1 MTGRDGDDPYRDW
14 DAAYVLGSLGPVD
27 RRAFEDHLRTCA
39 ECRAAVAE
47 LAGLPGL
54 LRMVPPDEAAA
65 SGGAAGDDEVVELTS
80 LARAAR
86 RDRRRRSA
94 LLAGAAAALVLL
106 AGVAGALLGRPAAA
120 PVAAPST
127 SAQVSTLRLEPVG
140 TVDVT
145 ADLTLQS
152 KAWGTRIDWE
162 CSYPGLASP
171 YDAGVTYELVLVGA
185 DGTST
190 VVATWL
196 ARDVGARGLGASS
209 SIPTDTIQR
218 VEIRVEGSDAPLAAA
233 VT

>member
-127 SAQVSTLRLEPVG
+127 SAQVSDAATGAGRHGRRHRGPHPAVEGVGHAHRLGVQLPGPRVAVRRG
-140 TVDVT
+140 GDVR
-145 ADLTLQS
+145 A
-152 KAWGTRIDWE
+152 
-162 CSYPGLASP
+162 
-171 YDAGVTYELVLVGA
+171 
-185 DGTST
+185 
-190 VVATWL
+190 
-196 ARDVGARGLGASS
+196 GARRRGRHEHGRRHVAGAGRRRPWSGCV
-209 SIPTDTIQR
+209 
-218 VEIRVEGSDAPLAAA
+218 VEHPHRHDPAGGDPGGGQ
-233 VT
+233 